1 MNIPRANESEIVR
14 KLSFLMV
21 LAVAALSF
29 GFSAYG
35 QAANPSPAAQASPAI
50 TGVIG
55 EVKAVDAAA
64 KQMIVRAD
72 SGVLFTVKLSDK
84 TQYKR
89 LAPGEKTLANA
100 TNITLADVGEGDRVW
115 ARGRVAADQKSVPAL
130 QLVVMSKADI
140 AKKQDQ
146 ERADWRRRGVLGMV
160 ASLNPASKEVTI
172 TSRTLMGTSQSV
184 IIPITDK
191 VMIRRYPP
199 DTIPK
204 FSDARP
210 SSFEELKVGD
220 QVRALG
226 DKSADGTHLAAE
238 EVVFGSFRL
247 AGGTVTAIDAA
258 TGEVKINDLK
268 TKQPLTVTIKSD
280 SVLRRLPEGFGNF
293 GGGMGPGGAGGA
305 GGASGQGGARPPQNQ
320 AQGQRPQ
327 GGGTGGPQGAG
338 MRMGG
343 GTTMAEMLE
352 RLPTISINELKV
364 GDMVVMSSIQSPD
377 PARITA
383 ISLVTG
389 VEPLLTMMA
398 ARQQGGGQARPAAV
412 DLNSSFGGMFGG
424 IGLP

>member
-1 MNIPRANESEIVR
+1 MNNFELRGNGMMR
-14 KLSFLMV
+14 KLPGLLLI
-21 LAVAALSF
+21 LAIASTVGLTVH
-29 GFSAYG
+29 GQTPSA
-35 QAANPSPAAQASPAI
+35 SPAAQAGLGVVS
-50 TGVIG
+50 VIG
-55 EVKAVDAAA
+55 EVKSIDAAA

-72 SGVLFTVKLSDK
+72 SGTLFTVNLSEK
-84 TQYKR
+84 TQYLR
-89 LAPGEKTLANA
+89 VAPGA
-100 TNITLADVGEGDRVW
+100 TSLTGATKIALADVGEGDRIL
-115 ARGRVAADQKSVPAL
+115 AQGRGAADQKTVPAL
-130 QLVVMSKADI
+130 RLVVMSKADI
-140 AKKQDQ
+140 VKKQDQ

-160 ASLNPASKEVTI
+160 SALNPATKEVTI
-172 TSRTLMGTSQSV
+172 SSRTVTGTSQTV

-199 DTIPK
+199 DSIPK
-204 FSDARP
+204 FSEAKP
-210 SSFEELKVGD
+210 SKFEELKVGD

-226 DKSADGTHLAAE
+226 DKSADGTHLTAE
-238 EVVFGSFRL
+238 EIVFGSFRL
-247 AGGTVTAIDAA
+247 AGGTVTAIDPA

-268 TKQPLTVTIKSD
+268 TKQPLIVTIKSD
-280 SVLRRLPEGFGNF
+280 SVLRRLPENFGMF
-293 GGGMGPGGAGGA
+293 GGGMGPGGAAGA
-305 GGASGQGGARPPQNQ
+305 GGPGGARPQQNQ
-320 AQGQRPQ
+320 AQGQRPP
-327 GGGTGGPQGAG
+327 GGGPGGPPGGG

-389 VEPLLTMMA
+389 IEPLLTMMA

-424 IGLP
+424 VGLP